1 MTRPLTRI
9 PTVPCSKN
17 TLIRCVIFLCFHL
30 SLNLSPSTHLS
41 ACPFFFFLIS
51 NDHSFCCFCVWCQ
64 YGELNGRQLQK
75 LLNDN
80 FPHGE
85 LIYIM
90 HTQNSQSP
98 TKLICCESWQKIW
111 VSLCLPIAGTLNGFG
126 LDTCMSLMAQ
136 VDVSSKEKCKCLT
149 LFFLSY
155 KSYYIIM
162 TESQN

>member
-9 PTVPCSKN
+9 PTVPCSNN

-90 HTQNSQSP
+90 HTQNSQSS
-98 TKLICCESWQKIW
+98 TKLW
-111 VSLCLPIAGTLNGFG
+111 
-126 LDTCMSLMAQ
+126 
-136 VDVSSKEKCKCLT
+136 
-149 LFFLSY
+149 
-155 KSYYIIM
+155 IM
-162 TESQN
+162 TKKLSFSVSTNRRNLERLWFGYLHEPDGSGGCILKRKM